1 MKRLKWFLVMFVLAI
16 LINVLPGFK
25 NAGSLVGEPLFSPT
39 QVLFAARI
47 WTRTLIPFLSGLIL
61 GRLVLQLQKTR
72 YLSGPYDK
80 KAVAVFA
87 LIESLMVGEF
97 AGLLHRQIDLFGWWL
112 ETAVWFFFLNL
123 VGFSF
128 EYLVYVIEEEVTHS
142 HQ

>member
-1 MKRLKWFLVMFVLAI
+1 M
-16 LINVLPGFK
+16 
-25 NAGSLVGEPLFSPT
+25 
-39 QVLFAARI
+39 
-47 WTRTLIPFLSGLIL
+47 
-61 GRLVLQLQKTR
+61 
-72 YLSGPYDK
+72 
-80 KAVAVFA
+80 FA